1 MRARIYKSVLIVSII
16 TVVITFLLS
25 AILHYQG
32 RQEQSSQEL
41 LHMTETAAAAI
52 SKDEEEQSKEYLNA
66 LYMTYQKNIHIVW
79 IESNGKV
86 LFDTE
91 GTFDRRYLDSPEVLQ
106 ALQEGVGQS
115 VQKSADAQPRTYAA
129 CQSGDNTI
137 LRFSRNKMIS
147 FDFLSDLIPEII
159 MFFLVFLVAALA
171 TAEQVTN
178 RVLSPL
184 HTMGELIQQIMNGKH
199 IAHLPSDYDELMP
212 LIHKLEEQH
221 DEIQNYVDDIEEER
235 STMRTILD
243 TISDGIILLNSKKDI
258 VDYNKKTE
266 DIFQLTKDKHF
277 RRISFLYHDE
287 DFLRAIAHAYS
298 AEGRHEYTMTLFEKP
313 FRMVTAKTELV
324 DGETG
329 LLIVLRDMTAYH
341 MAEQMRREFS
351 ANVSHELKTPLTSI
365 SGYAEII
372 SKGMYQNTEDVKL
385 FGGRILDEVNHMISL
400 IETIMHLSQIEE
412 TETTIKWKTVEVSGL
427 IRYAVDL
434 VRGQAEKKNIELT
447 MDVTPVY
454 VYGNAAL
461 LSELAMNL
469 LDNAVKY
476 NKEGGKIH
484 TTLAQE
490 DDKMILCVSD
500 TGIGIPKEK
509 QNRIFERFYRG
520 EESRSKATGGSG
532 LGLAICKHIVEKH
545 KGTMNISSIEGEG
558 TTFTVVLPAMTD
570 EAVSK
575 EIHNEAFA
583 KEEASAGESGA
594 LAALEAEEMN
604 QGSEG
609 KAEESVENKEGKNKG
624 KSKKEKKGKK
634 EKKKSLGEMIK
645 ERKNKKEK
653 HVKDNRETDKM
664 KKRKVKMKSEK

>member
-1 MRARIYKSVLIVSII
+1 
-16 TVVITFLLS
+16 
-25 AILHYQG
+25 
-32 RQEQSSQEL
+32 
-41 LHMTETAAAAI
+41 
-52 SKDEEEQSKEYLNA
+52 
-66 LYMTYQKNIHIVW
+66 
-79 IESNGKV
+79 
-86 LFDTE
+86 
-91 GTFDRRYLDSPEVLQ
+91 
-106 ALQEGVGQS
+106 
-115 VQKSADAQPRTYAA
+115 
-129 CQSGDNTI
+129 
-137 LRFSRNKMIS
+137 
-147 FDFLSDLIPEII
+147 
-159 MFFLVFLVAALA
+159 
-171 TAEQVTN
+171 
-178 RVLSPL
+178 
-184 HTMGELIQQIMNGKH
+184 
-199 IAHLPSDYDELMP
+199 
-212 LIHKLEEQH
+212 
-221 DEIQNYVDDIEEER
+221 
-235 STMRTILD
+235 
-243 TISDGIILLNSKKDI
+243 
-258 VDYNKKTE
+258 
-266 DIFQLTKDKHF
+266 
-277 RRISFLYHDE
+277 
-287 DFLRAIAHAYS
+287 
-298 AEGRHEYTMTLFEKP
+298 MTLFEKP

-520 EESRSKATGGSG
+520 EESRNKATGGSG

-604 QGSEG
+604 QESEG